1 VNLSLWTKSLRFSA
15 PRSAWIDCAVIAG
28 LLITANLLLAPG
40 DFGWLLLN
48 PSPFLVLPVLIG
60 CRYGFVAG
68 VIAGALADLII
79 VTGLSGIGSVPVED
93 AIRQH
98 GYALGVLVVLGGV
111 CGEIQHAFRQRELQI
126 TTLHE
131 HSAARLKKL
140 DHDLYLLREAKADL
154 ERLLAT
160 RDSEV
165 STLDA
170 ELRRLFDCEG
180 NDLYHGIL
188 LLLSR
193 QARVSDAAIYR
204 WKSET
209 ILQRRA
215 SIGSTQDLP
224 EELDPQE
231 IEMVAT
237 ALKHK
242 TAATVPEFWQSGGGA
257 SKKYLAAV
265 PLMDSQDTTLGAL
278 LITGMPFIAL
288 NKKAVQL
295 ISLICRWAAR
305 VIEVRHC
312 PRDTYRAAAGQEN
325 QKIFSPAFFQRNL
338 ELALKSYQLH
348 GLPSSIVH
356 FFLPGLPKS
365 EQARL
370 ESAVVANLRGVDFP
384 AQLELPGPN
393 LAVLLPLTGERGAH
407 IFLERIRLNCRRI
420 PNLEQQI
427 AARSITFDSRHT
439 PEKLWQ
445 ELHAPVETDS
455 VAS

>member
-1 VNLSLWTKSLRFSA
+1 M
-15 PRSAWIDCAVIAG
+15 IAG
-28 LLITANLLLAPG
+28 LLIVANLLLTPE
-40 DFGWLLLN
+40 DVGWLRLN
-48 PSPFLVLPVLIG
+48 PSPFLLLPVLIG

-68 VIAGALADLII
+68 VIAGVLADLII
-79 VTGLSGIGSVPVED
+79 VAGIAGVESVPVEEV
-93 AIRQH
+93 IREH
-98 GYALGVLVVLGGV
+98 GYALGMLVVLGGV
-111 CGEIQHAFRQRELQI
+111 CGEIQNAFRQRELRI
-126 TTLHE
+126 TTLHQQ
-131 HSAARLKKL
+131 SAERLKKL
-140 DHDLYLLREAKADL
+140 DHDLYLLREAKAEL

-160 RDSEV
+160 RDSEL

-188 LLLSR
+188 LLLNR

-204 WKSET
+204 WKNET
-209 ILQRRA
+209 ALQRRA
-215 SIGSTQDLP
+215 SIGSPQDLP

-242 TAATVPEFWQSGGGA
+242 TAATVPEFWQSGSGA

-265 PLMDSQDTTLGAL
+265 PLVDSQDNTLGVL

-312 PRDTYRAAAGQEN
+312 PKDTYRAAAGAES
-325 QKIFSPAFFQRNL
+325 QKVFSPAFFQRNL
-338 ELALKSYQLH
+338 DLAFNSYQLH
-348 GLPSSIVH
+348 GLPSSIVQ
-356 FFLPGLPKS
+356 FFLPGRPKS
-365 EQARL
+365 DQARL
-370 ESAVVANLRGVDFP
+370 ESAIVANLRGGDFP
-384 AQLELPGPN
+384 AQLELHGPN

-427 AARSITFDSRHT
+427 AARSITFDAPHT
-439 PEKLWQ
+439 SEKLWQ
-445 ELHAPVETDS
+445 ELHAPLETDS
-455 VAS
+455 VSA